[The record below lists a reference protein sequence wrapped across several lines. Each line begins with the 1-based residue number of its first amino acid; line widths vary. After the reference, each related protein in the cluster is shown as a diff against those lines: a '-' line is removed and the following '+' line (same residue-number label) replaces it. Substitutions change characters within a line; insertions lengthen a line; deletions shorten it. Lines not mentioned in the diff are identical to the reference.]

1 MQNPPALQPDLRNPP
16 MTDLPA
22 LRAQVPRIV
31 GLAVPITAGLAAS
44 TLLGV
49 TDAVMLAPL
58 GPVPLA
64 AVGLTSAVTMVLW
77 AAAYGVLL
85 VTSVRVGAAWG
96 AGEARHIPFVLRNAL
111 AMGAIVGVG
120 GAVLMALM
128 WPAMPL
134 FGQPDEVI
142 AALPAYW
149 AAMCAMM
156 LPFCLLTVFKSA
168 FEAVGRPWLGT
179 GFALLG
185 VAVNVPL
192 NWMLIWGVG
201 PIPALGLTG
210 AGIATVLAEA
220 VALAVAWAVWRLA
233 PSTRRLRL
241 RRPLSWAEIGSAL
254 REGAPVGALY
264 AAETSAVGVAVLII
278 GTFGTLALAA
288 NQVAMSLGNVLYM
301 VPLGVAG
308 AVAIRVAQ
316 EQGAGNHAALRPVA
330 FAALGVATLWLMGSA
345 MVLWLAGGW
354 LARRITDDAPVAAMA
369 ATIMGVFALMQVFD
383 GLQSTM
389 VGALRGLSDTAF
401 PAFLSVAGY
410 WGVVIPLAWALAQGL
425 GLGPAYV
432 WVAWLV
438 ALAGVGSLLVLRFLR
453 RTRDT
458 GRRGAA
464 RGTDPV

>member
-1 MQNPPALQPDLRNPP
+1 MS
-16 MTDLPA
+16 TLPA
-22 LRAQVPRIV
+22 LRAQAPGIV

-96 AGEARHIPFVLRNAL
+96 AGDGGRIPFVLRNAL
-111 AMGAIVGVG
+111 AMGGIVGVA
-120 GAVLMALM
+120 GAVLMAGM
-128 WPAMPL
+128 WPLLPFL
-134 FGQPDEVI
+134 GQPEEVI

-149 AAMCAMM
+149 AAMCVMM

-185 VAVNVPL
+185 VVVNVPL
-192 NWMLIWGVG
+192 NWVLIWGLG
-201 PIPALGLTG
+201 PIPALGLAG

-220 VALAVAWAVWRLA
+220 VALAVAWAVWRTA
-233 PSTRRLRL
+233 ASTRRLRL
-241 RRPLSWAEIGSAL
+241 RRPLSWTEIRDAL
-254 REGAPVGALY
+254 KEGAPVGALY

-316 EQGAGNHAALRPVA
+316 EQGAGNAAAVRAVG
-330 FAALGVATLWLMGSA
+330 FAALGVATLWLAGSA
-345 MVLWLAGGW
+345 LVLWLGGRW
-354 LARRITDDAPVAAMA
+354 LAGLITDDAPVAAMA
-369 ATIMGVFALMQVFD
+369 ATIMGIFALMQVFD

-401 PAFLSVAGY
+401 PAFVSVAGY
-410 WGVVIPLAWALAQGL
+410 WGVAIPLAWVLSREM
-425 GLGPAYV
+425 GLGPEWV

-438 ALAGVGSLLVLRFLR
+438 TLACVGSILVLRFLR
-453 RTRDT
+453 RTR
-458 GRRGAA
+458 GMSASHA
-464 RGTDPV
+464 GTDTPSQ